1 MGVVLAFALSLHAPP
16 HAQVAPDKVKHFL
29 LSAFVQSASYS
40 ALRLG
45 GVEHDGA
52 LVGASAA
59 TVAVGIGKET
69 RDSRAGGRFDVRD
82 LAWDLAGGAA
92 AAVVLDHSRR

>member
-16 HAQVAPDKVKHFL
+16 QARIGADKVKHFF

-52 LVGASAA
+52 LLAA
-59 TVAVGIGKET
+59 GVTTVAVGVGKEV
-69 RDSRAGGRFDVRD
+69 RDSRAGRRFDVGD

-92 AAVVLDHSRR
+92 AAAVLEQSRR

>member
-1 MGVVLAFALSLHAPP
+1 MEVMLAFVLSLHAPP
-16 HAQVAPDKVKHFL
+16 RLSIAPDKVKHFF

-52 LVGASAA
+52 LVTAGAA
-59 TVAVGIGKET
+59 TVAVGIGKEVHDL
-69 RDSRAGGRFDVRD
+69 RSGGRFDAGD
-82 LAWDLAGGAA
+82 LFWDLLGAGA
-92 AAVVLDHSRR
+92 AAVVLEQSHR

>member
-16 HAQVAPDKVKHFL
+16 RLTIAPDKLKHFF

-40 ALRLG
+40 ALRLS

-52 LVGASAA
+52 LVTASAA
-59 TVAVGIGKET
+59 TVAVGLAKEVHDA
-69 RDSRAGGRFDVRD
+69 RSGGRFDGRD
-82 LAWDLAGGAA
+82 LVWDLLGAA
-92 AAVVLDHSRR
+92 AAAAVLEQSHR

>member
-1 MGVVLAFALSLHAPP
+1 MEVVLAFALSLHAPSRLS
-16 HAQVAPDKVKHFL
+16 VAPDKVKHFF

-52 LVGASAA
+52 LVTAGLA
-59 TVAVGIGKET
+59 TVAVGIGKEVHDL
-69 RDSRAGGRFDVRD
+69 RSGGRFDGGD
-82 LAWDLAGGAA
+82 LVWDLLGAGAA
-92 AAVVLDHSRR
+92 AAVLQQSHR

>member
-1 MGVVLAFALSLHAPP
+1 MEVVLAFALSLHGPP
-16 HAQVAPDKVKHFL
+16 RLSVAPDKIKHFF

-52 LVGASAA
+52 LVTASAA
-59 TVAVGIGKET
+59 TVAVGIAKEVHDA
-69 RDSRAGGRFDVRD
+69 RSGRGFDARD
-82 LAWDLAGGAA
+82 LVWDLLGAGAA
-92 AAVVLDHSRR
+92 AAVLEQSHR

>member
-16 HAQVAPDKVKHFL
+16 QMTIRPDKLKHFF
-29 LSAFVQSASYS
+29 LSAFVQSVSYS
-40 ALRLG
+40 ALRIG
-45 GVEHDGA
+45 GLEHDGA

-59 TVAVGIGKET
+59 TVAVGIGKEV

-82 LAWDLAGGAA
+82 LAWDLAGGATA
-92 AAVVLDHSRR
+92 AAVLEQSRR